1 MSRSLVTGAAG
12 QDGRYLVER
21 LLADGDEVVGMCHSA
36 AGAASLLEDFP
47 AVDAVVGDLA
57 DAEGITALI
66 DEVAP
71 QRIFNLAG
79 NTSVARSWEY
89 PAETADVLGVGPV
102 RIFDA
107 AWKLADRTGIDVRVL
122 QASSAEIFGNATEVP
137 QSETTPR
144 RPVTPYGAAKG
155 FAHEM
160 AGVYRARGMHV
171 SSAILY
177 NHESPRRPEQFVARK
192 IAMAVVSIALGT
204 QEELALGNIDVHRDW
219 GYAPDYVD
227 AMIRITDND
236 QPGDFIVATGMSHT
250 VREFVAEA
258 FAAAG
263 VTDWER
269 RVVIDPQF
277 YRPADPEQLVGDSSR
292 LRAIGWAPTVDF
304 GELVRIMVDAEF
316 ERQGGRPA

>member
-47 AVDAVVGDLA
+47 TVDAVVGDLA
-57 DAEGITALI
+57 DAEGIKALI

-107 AWKLADRTGIDVRVL
+107 AWRLADRTGIDVRVL
-122 QASSAEIFGNATEVP
+122 QASSAEIFGNASEVP
-137 QSETTPR
+137 QSESTPR

-204 QEELALGNIDVHRDW
+204 Q
-219 GYAPDYVD
+219 
-227 AMIRITDND
+227 
-236 QPGDFIVATGMSHT
+236 
-250 VREFVAEA
+250 
-258 FAAAG
+258 
-263 VTDWER
+263 
-269 RVVIDPQF
+269 
-277 YRPADPEQLVGDSSR
+277 
-292 LRAIGWAPTVDF
+292 
-304 GELVRIMVDAEF
+304 
-316 ERQGGRPA
+316 